1 MKTKVLYA
9 SYVKGNNIPY
19 YVRYALKA
27 LSALNIS
34 VVYLTNQRDLDE
46 ESIDFLNAKKI
57 ELFLSENKGFD
68 FGMWS
73 RYLKSISLE
82 EKKSWDRLCLIN
94 DSVIYYKNQFGS
106 FFSKAENLSADMI
119 SLTCSEELSFHL
131 QSFFLYLKPSAM
143 TVLYAHLEEAAESD
157 SFYEV
162 VRNMEIGLS
171 SRMLKC
177 GLKLES
183 LFKTSR
189 NVLFSYDELIK
200 EKAGFI
206 KRKLLER
213 RFTPK
218 EKFHFLRHG
227 GFSALYANYY
237 EMIKKSGDADSSFPI
252 DSIVVHKKNLQNQMK
267 DFFLCLFFYA
277 LINPTEKI
285 KKILKKNKLRKS

>member
-34 VVYLTNQRDLDE
+34 VVYLTNQRDLDVDA
-46 ESIDFLNAKKI
+46 IDFLKQQNI
-57 ELFLSENKGFD
+57 ELFLTENKGFD

-94 DSVIYYKNQFGS
+94 DSVIYYKNQFES
-106 FFSKAENLSADMI
+106 FFSKAESMSADMV
-119 SLTCSEELSFHL
+119 SLTYSEELSFHL

-143 TVLYAHLEEAAESD
+143 TVLYAHLEDVSESD

-171 SRMLKC
+171 TRMLRC

-183 LFKTSR
+183 LFKTAQ

-200 EKAGFI
+200 AKAGFI
-206 KRKLLER
+206 KRKLIER
-213 RFTPK
+213 RFKPI

-227 GFSALYANYY
+227 GVSALYANYY
-237 EMIKKSGDADSSFPI
+237 KMIQASGDCDSSFSL
-252 DSIVVHKKNLQNQMK
+252 DSIVVHKKTLRNQIEE
-267 DFFLCLFFYA
+267 FFLCFFFYA
-277 LINPTEKI
+277 FINPIEKI
-285 KKILKKNKLRKS
+285 KRFLKKRKG

>member
-34 VVYLTNQRDLDE
+34 VVYLTNQRDLDVDA
-46 ESIDFLNAKKI
+46 IDFLKQQNI
-57 ELFLSENKGFD
+57 ELFLTENKGFD

-94 DSVIYYKNQFGS
+94 DSVIYYKNQFEF
-106 FFSKAENLSADMI
+106 FFSKAESMSADMV
-119 SLTCSEELSFHL
+119 SLTYSEELSFHL

-143 TVLYAHLEEAAESD
+143 TVLYAHLEDVSESD

-171 SRMLKC
+171 TRMLRC

-183 LFKTSR
+183 LSKTAQ

-200 EKAGFI
+200 AKAGFI
-206 KRKLLER
+206 KRKLIER
-213 RFTPK
+213 RFKPI

-227 GFSALYANYY
+227 GVSALYANYY
-237 EMIKKSGDADSSFPI
+237 KMIQASGDCDSSFSL
-252 DSIVVHKKNLQNQMK
+252 DSIVVHKKTLRNQIEE
-267 DFFLCLFFYA
+267 FFLCFFFYA
-277 LINPTEKI
+277 FINPIEKI
-285 KKILKKNKLRKS
+285 KRFLKKRKG

>member
-34 VVYLTNQRDLDE
+34 VVYLTNQRDLDVDA
-46 ESIDFLNAKKI
+46 IDFLKQQNI
-57 ELFLSENKGFD
+57 ELFLTENKGFD

-94 DSVIYYKNQFGS
+94 DSVIYYKNQFES
-106 FFSKAENLSADMI
+106 FFSKAESMSADMV
-119 SLTCSEELSFHL
+119 SLTYSEELSFHL

-143 TVLYAHLEEAAESD
+143 TVLYAHLEDVSESD

-171 SRMLKC
+171 TRMLRC

-183 LFKTSR
+183 LFKTAQ

-200 EKAGFI
+200 AKAGFI
-206 KRKLLER
+206 KRKLIER
-213 RFTPK
+213 RFKPI

-227 GFSALYANYY
+227 GVSALYANYY
-237 EMIKKSGDADSSFPI
+237 KMIQASGDCDSSFSL
-252 DSIVVHKKNLQNQMK
+252 DSIVVHKKTLRNQIEE
-267 DFFLCLFFYA
+267 FFLCFFFYA
-277 LINPTEKI
+277 FINPIEKI
-285 KKILKKNKLRKS
+285 KR

>member
-34 VVYLTNQRDLDE
+34 VVYLTNQRDLDVDA
-46 ESIDFLNAKKI
+46 IDFLKQQNI
-57 ELFLSENKGFD
+57 ELFLTENKGFD

-94 DSVIYYKNQFGS
+94 DSVIYYKNQFES
-106 FFSKAENLSADMI
+106 FFSKAESMSADMV
-119 SLTCSEELSFHL
+119 SLTYSEELSFHL

-143 TVLYAHLEEAAESD
+143 TVLYAHLEDVSESD

-171 SRMLKC
+171 TRMLRC

-183 LFKTSR
+183 LFKTAQ

-200 EKAGFI
+200 AKAGFI
-206 KRKLLER
+206 KRKLIER
-213 RFTPK
+213 RFKPI

-227 GFSALYANYY
+227 GVSALYANYY
-237 EMIKKSGDADSSFPI
+237 KMIQASGDSDSSFSL
-252 DSIVVHKKNLQNQMK
+252 DSILVHKKTLRNQIEE
-267 DFFLCLFFYA
+267 FFLCFFFYA
-277 LINPTEKI
+277 FINPIEKI
-285 KKILKKNKLRKS
+285 KRFLKKRKA

>member
-34 VVYLTNQRDLDE
+34 VVCLTNQRDLDVDA
-46 ESIDFLNAKKI
+46 IDFLKQQNI
-57 ELFLSENKGFD
+57 ELFLTENKGFD

-94 DSVIYYKNQFGS
+94 DSVIYYKNQFEF
-106 FFSKAENLSADMI
+106 FFSKAESMSADMV
-119 SLTCSEELSFHL
+119 SLTYSEELSFHL

-143 TVLYAHLEEAAESD
+143 TVLYAHLEDVSESD

-171 SRMLKC
+171 TRMLRC

-183 LFKTSR
+183 LFKTAQ

-200 EKAGFI
+200 AKAGFI
-206 KRKLLER
+206 KRKLIER
-213 RFTPK
+213 RFKPI

-227 GFSALYANYY
+227 GVSALYANYY
-237 EMIKKSGDADSSFPI
+237 KMIQASGDCDSSFSL
-252 DSIVVHKKNLQNQMK
+252 DSIVVHKKTLRNQIEE
-267 DFFLCLFFYA
+267 FFLCFFFYA
-277 LINPTEKI
+277 FINPIEKI
-285 KKILKKNKLRKS
+285 KTFLKKRKA

>member
-34 VVYLTNQRDLDE
+34 VVYLTNQRDLDVDA
-46 ESIDFLNAKKI
+46 IDFLKQQNI
-57 ELFLSENKGFD
+57 ELFLTENKGFD

-94 DSVIYYKNQFGS
+94 DSVIYYKNQFES
-106 FFSKAENLSADMI
+106 FFSKAESMSADMV
-119 SLTCSEELSFHL
+119 SLTYSEELSFHL

-143 TVLYAHLEEAAESD
+143 TVLYAHLEDVSESD

-171 SRMLKC
+171 TRMLRC

-183 LFKTSR
+183 LFKTAQ

-200 EKAGFI
+200 AKAGFI
-206 KRKLLER
+206 KRKLIER
-213 RFTPK
+213 RFKPI

-227 GFSALYANYY
+227 GVSALYANYY
-237 EMIKKSGDADSSFPI
+237 KMIQASGDCDSSFSL
-252 DSIVVHKKNLQNQMK
+252 DSIVVHKKTLRNQIEE
-267 DFFLCLFFYA
+267 FFLCFFFYA

>member
-1 MKTKVLYA
+1 LKTKVLYA

-34 VVYLTNQRDLDE
+34 VVYLTNQRDLDVDA
-46 ESIDFLNAKKI
+46 IDFLKQQNI
-57 ELFLSENKGFD
+57 ELFLTENKGFD

-94 DSVIYYKNQFGS
+94 DSVIYYKNQFES
-106 FFSKAENLSADMI
+106 FFSKAESMSADMV
-119 SLTCSEELSFHL
+119 SLTYSEELSFHL

-143 TVLYAHLEEAAESD
+143 TVLYAHLEDVSESD

-171 SRMLKC
+171 TRMLRC

-183 LFKTSR
+183 LFKTAQ

-200 EKAGFI
+200 AKAGFI
-206 KRKLLER
+206 KRKLIER
-213 RFTPK
+213 RFKPI

-227 GFSALYANYY
+227 GVSALYANYY
-237 EMIKKSGDADSSFPI
+237 KMIQASGDCDSSFSL
-252 DSIVVHKKNLQNQMK
+252 DSIVVHKKTLRNQIEE
-267 DFFLCLFFYA
+267 FFLCFFFYA
-277 LINPTEKI
+277 FINPIEKI
-285 KKILKKNKLRKS
+285 KRFLKKRKG

>member
-34 VVYLTNQRDLDE
+34 VVYLTNQRDLDVDA
-46 ESIDFLNAKKI
+46 IDFLKQQNI
-57 ELFLSENKGFD
+57 ELFLTENKGFD

-94 DSVIYYKNQFGS
+94 DSVIYYKNQFES
-106 FFSKAENLSADMI
+106 FFSKAESMSADMA
-119 SLTCSEELSFHL
+119 SLTYSEELSFHL

-143 TVLYAHLEEAAESD
+143 TVLYAHLEDVSESD

-171 SRMLKC
+171 TRMLRC

-183 LFKTSR
+183 LFKTAQ

-200 EKAGFI
+200 AKAGFI
-206 KRKLLER
+206 KRKLIER
-213 RFTPK
+213 RFKPI

-227 GFSALYANYY
+227 GVSALYANYY
-237 EMIKKSGDADSSFPI
+237 KMIQASGDCDSSFSL
-252 DSIVVHKKNLQNQMK
+252 DSIVVHKKTLRNQIEE
-267 DFFLCLFFYA
+267 FFLCFFFYA
-277 LINPTEKI
+277 FINPIEKI
-285 KKILKKNKLRKS
+285 KRFLKKRKG